1 MSNSGSGGEGDAKG
15 QPGSFG
21 VAPHRLSLTKAA
33 ARADTTLLGLAS
45 DDFSDGRG
53 APYFM

>member
-21 VAPHRLSLTKAA
+21 IAPHRLSLTKAA